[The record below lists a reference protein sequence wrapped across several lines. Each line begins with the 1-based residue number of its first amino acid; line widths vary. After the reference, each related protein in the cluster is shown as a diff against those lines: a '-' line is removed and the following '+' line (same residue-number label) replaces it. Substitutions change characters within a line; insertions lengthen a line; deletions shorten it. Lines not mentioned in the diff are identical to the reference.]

1 MGRLDGSRIISL
13 VALSERK
20 IRRCAGHSRRDDEL
34 PAPEL
39 CRLERRL
46 QSAVGRKA
54 LLSSRRETAAETQ
67 AQKAVRLERAGER
80 GAGAEQGGEG
90 RAGGASYLQ
99 LGWREL
105 GVQRDYQEPRADGPR
120 AGWVSH
126 AAIGMATERS
136 AATRLTHLSEYGKV
150 ARSVLV
156 SEVMRSTDG
165 RKTRMPP
172 STCCRTKEMRCG
184 VGQTGVAS
192 SLWCRDGKDAA
203 ARTVFVTR
211 CATSA
216 VMIDSSTAP

>member
-1 MGRLDGSRIISL
+1 MLGTHDATTSFRHPNSVGWN
-13 VALSERK
+13 AACKAPWEE
-20 IRRCAGHSRRDDEL
+20 RRCCLREGKRR
-34 PAPEL
+34 
-39 CRLERRL
+39 RKRKRKRRC
-46 QSAVGRKA
+46 VWR
-54 LLSSRRETAAETQ
+54 
-67 AQKAVRLERAGER
+67 
-80 GAGAEQGGEG
+80 EQGRGGQGPSREG